1 MEVFK
6 FKLHIWART
15 INL

>member
-6 FKLHIWART
+6 ISH
-15 INL
+15 N

>member
-6 FKLHIWART
+6 F
-15 INL
+15 

>member
-6 FKLHIWART
+6 ISNRNT
-15 INL
+15 

>member
-6 FKLHIWART
+6 
-15 INL
+15 